1 MISVYKNA
9 NKEKKQY
16 KVKGVKTGTTKN
28 GGEYTSFRINDNK
41 LDKATNNWNSQSYNV
56 FVWAKLDLKDD
67 DLIEFNEIQ
76 SIECEEKE
84 WQGQKKVERTIF
96 ADVKPILSEER
107 VQARVSQARL
117 DEIAPEESEDFPF

>member
-28 GGEYTSFRINDNK
+28 GGAYTSFRITDSK
-41 LDKATNNWNSQSYNV
+41 LNQETKQWNSQIYNV
-56 FVWAKLDLKDD
+56 FVWSNLDLKDED
-67 DLIEFNEIQ
+67 FIEFNEIL

-84 WQGQKKVERTIF
+84 WQGQKRIERTIF
-96 ADVKPILSEER
+96 ADVKPILSDSRTQSRSAEAKLTE
-107 VQARVSQARL
+107 L
-117 DEIAPEESEDFPF
+117 DVENDDAFPF